1 LEVLT
6 CRQIHKVR
14 VKVLPQA
21 RQLLSRARI
30 TQIVTQT
37 LEEQD
42 IYIFTVFSEGES
54 QKFLLQLPLDMDEE
68 PQLSDN
74 VAVVNREC
82 STVLSQIATFCT
94 FEACCLTDPWKPISK
109 ETTTINKDTCILVDI
124 IIYGHPRYCDEV
136 GDILNIRKI
145 YLQEPDYRDTRYGY
159 KNPHFLDLNS
169 NYPGADVDLDPS
181 RFSLLQTDLQFQQLE
196 SSNEKVLTQSL
207 LKEKLAAVFKT
218 MTRSQ
223 NLKRVIVDTNR
234 VHTLL
239 KP

>member
-1 LEVLT
+1 
-6 CRQIHKVR
+6 
-14 VKVLPQA
+14 VLPQA
-21 RQLLSRARI
+21 PQLLSRVRI

-54 QKFLLQLPLDMDEE
+54 QKFLLQPPIDMDEE
-68 PQLSDN
+68 PQLFDN

-94 FEACCLTDPWKPISK
+94 FEASCLTEPWNPISK
-109 ETTTINKDTCILVDI
+109 GTTTIDKDTCILMDI
-124 IIYGHPRYCDEV
+124 IIYGHPKHCDEV
-136 GDILNIRKI
+136 GDILSMKKI

-159 KNPHFLDLNS
+159 KNPHFLDMSS
-169 NYPGADVDLDPS
+169 NYPGADMDLDPS
-181 RFSLLQTDLQFQQLE
+181 RFSLLQADYQFQQLE
-196 SSNEKVLTQSL
+196 APNEKVLTQSL
-207 LKEKLAAVFKT
+207 LKQKLAVVFKT

-223 NLKRVIVDTNR
+223 NLKRVIADTNR
-234 VHTLL
+234 VHTSL